1 MNKPSTFAA
10 PASFEARF
18 STSEFITLCE
28 AADLWLELVD
38 GELQGMSPPAGAHGE
53 RQATI
58 SALLWNAL
66 RGSGLKVTAGIGID
80 LGSDTVLVC
89 DAAVVRE
96 IDGNR
101 FLRPDVLLLVVE
113 IAETTL
119 ARDMGMK
126 RERYAAAGIP
136 EYWVVDGVRS
146 VIHVYREP
154 VDGDYA
160 NVRTLRFGEPL
171 AVPQTD
177 QTIVIE

>member
-1 MNKPSTFAA
+1 MNKPATIAA
-10 PASFEARF
+10 PVSFKARF
-18 STSEFITLCE
+18 STSEFITLCD

-38 GELQGMSPPAGAHGE
+38 GELERMSPPAGADGE

-66 RGSGLKVTAGIGID
+66 RGRELKVTGEIGID
-80 LGSDTVLVC
+80 LGSDTVLAC
-89 DAAVVRE
+89 DAAVIRE

-136 EYWVVDGVRS
+136 EYRVVDGVRS
-146 VIHVYREP
+146 VVHVCHEP

-160 NVRTLRFGEPL
+160 NVRTLRFGEAL
-171 AVPQTD
+171 AVPGTD